1 MVASGSMSRL
11 APALWPPRPP
21 WSALLAIMG
30 EWGRRVRGGSTYFPG
45 SPVLEEPGPQ
55 VVKCVSSH
63 RDLHKA
69 EPCKPDRVG
78 AYRLTDPHPG
88 IPQPSL
94 YWVDNTNG
102 CHFLRADSKQS
113 PASHPRQ
120 VRAQVSMRQVALE
133 ACGGPGT
140 RPINSRGF
148 APQLQ
153 SLNLRPAGFLS
164 RLQSHRQSR
173 IWCLAW
179 HTPAMAFT
187 LCPGRQAV
195 SSTERFAF
203 DLLTWSP

>member
-1 MVASGSMSRL
+1 MCQHCGHQGHHGQ
-11 APALWPPRPP
+11 PCWP
-21 WSALLAIMG
+21 S
-30 EWGRRVRGGSTYFPG
+30 WGNGGTESEGDPHTSQEVPYWKSLVHRCEVCEHTRVHGD
-45 SPVLEEPGPQ
+45 
-55 VVKCVSSH
+55 SH
-63 RDLHKA
+63 RD

-120 VRAQVSMRQVALE
+120 VRAQVSMQQVALE
-133 ACGGPGT
+133 ACGGPGS

-148 APQLQ
+148 PPQLQ

-187 LCPGRQAV
+187 HCPGSQAV
-195 SSTERFAF
+195 SSTQHFAF
-203 DLLTWSP
+203 ALLTRSP